1 MGTPNST
8 AVADS
13 ETDPFKHGR
22 FPTPFIW
29 GLYNGKHYYE
39 FTNTDD
45 FVVPCQETIPMICM
59 RTMGAGS
66 IGISYWTI

>member
-1 MGTPNST
+1 MARRIV

-29 GLYNGKHYYE
+29 GLYDGTHYYE
-39 FTNTDD
+39 FDKH
-45 FVVPCQETIPMICM
+45 
-59 RTMGAGS
+59 G
-66 IGISYWTI
+66 